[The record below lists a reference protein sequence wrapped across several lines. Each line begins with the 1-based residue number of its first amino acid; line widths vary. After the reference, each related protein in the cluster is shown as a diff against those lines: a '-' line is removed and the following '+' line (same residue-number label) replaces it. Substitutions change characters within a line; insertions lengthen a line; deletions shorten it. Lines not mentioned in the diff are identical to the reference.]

1 MEALTEKFDAVLYAL
16 MGNVSWVELVLA
28 LLFFA
33 VFMRFRKFLTDL
45 IHKFLGFAVFRTKSK
60 LDDQLLKSSSEAIK
74 YLIGV
79 TGLAIALA
87 FLSLSPEKTL
97 TIRHIIA
104 TLYYIG
110 FSWILF
116 VFVDVF
122 AKQLSRSLTGGRKKV
137 RSEMVNFIIKFLKSV
152 VVLAALIVIF
162 GEWEYDVSAI
172 VTSLGLGG
180 LAFAL
185 AAKDTIA
192 NLFGSMVILWDKPFE
207 HGDWIMTG
215 DVEGTVVEIG
225 LRSTTVRTFANAL
238 TTVPNATLANQTI
251 TNWTKRQI
259 GRQLKFEIGVTYDS
273 NREDIK
279 KAVDAIRAMLQ
290 GHEGIA
296 KDLNIEDNNP
306 LISKNDLLGNKDTL
320 IVHMDSFGPSSIN
333 ILVYCFSVT
342 VNWFEWL
349 KVKEDVM
356 FKIMEILEANNLEF
370 AFPSQSIYI
379 EKNNNNT

>member
-1 MEALTEKFDAVLYAL
+1 MEAVTEKFDSVIYAL
-16 MGNVSWVELVLA
+16 MGNVSWIELVIA

-33 VFMRFRKFLTDL
+33 VFMRFRKLLTDL

-259 GRQLKFEIGVTYDS
+259 GRQVKFEIGVTYDS

-279 KAVDAIRAMLQ
+279 KAVDTIRAMLR

-379 EKNNNNT
+379 EKNEKNI

>member
-1 MEALTEKFDAVLYAL
+1 MEAIVEKLYSGLLAM
-16 MGNVSWVELVLA
+16 MGNVSWIEVGAAVLFF
-28 LLFFA
+28 LLF
-33 VFMRFRKFLTDL
+33 VRFRKFLTRM
-45 IHKFLGFAVFRTKSK
+45 INKILGMLVGRTKGSW
-60 LDDQLLKSSSEAIK
+60 DNQLLKNSSEAIS

-79 TGLAIALA
+79 TGLAIALSI
-87 FLSLSPEKTL
+87 LSLSPEKSKTVSHL
-97 TIRHIIA
+97 IA

-110 FSWILF
+110 FSWVLF

-122 AKQLSRSLTGGRKKV
+122 AKEISKKLTGGRKKV
-137 RSEMVNFIIKFLKSV
+137 RSEMVNFIIKFFKSV

-207 HGDWIMTG
+207 HGDWIMTSS
-215 DVEGTVVEIG
+215 VEGTVVEIG
-225 LRSTTVRTFANAL
+225 LRSTTVRTFTNAL
-238 TTVPNATLANQTI
+238 TTVPNASLANESI

-259 GRQLKFEIGVTYDS
+259 GRQIKMEIGVTYGS
-273 NREDIK
+273 KRENIK
-279 KAVDAIRAMLQ
+279 KAVDQIRTMLME
-290 GHEGIA
+290 HEGIA
-296 KDLNIEDNNP
+296 KNLNIEDDIP
-306 LISKNDLLGNKDTL
+306 LISKNDLVGNKDTL
-320 IVHMDSFGPSSIN
+320 IVHMDGFGPSSIN

-342 VNWFEWL
+342 VNWLEWL

-356 FKIMEILEANNLEF
+356 YKIMEILEANELEF

-379 EKNNNNT
+379 EKQ

>member
-1 MEALTEKFDAVLYAL
+1 M
-16 MGNVSWVELVLA
+16 
-28 LLFFA
+28 
-33 VFMRFRKFLTDL
+33 
-45 IHKFLGFAVFRTKSK
+45 
-60 LDDQLLKSSSEAIK
+60 
-74 YLIGV
+74 

-207 HGDWIMTG
+207 HGDWILTG

-259 GRQLKFEIGVTYDS
+259 GRQIKFEIGVTYDS

-279 KAVDAIRAMLQ
+279 KAVDRIRTMLR

-349 KVKEDVM
+349 EVKEDVM

-379 EKNNNNT
+379 EKSV

>member
-1 MEALTEKFDAVLYAL
+1 MEAILAKLHTALYNL
-16 MGNVSWVELVLA
+16 MGQVSWIEIGA
-28 LLFFA
+28 AFLFFILF
-33 VFMRFRKFLTDL
+33 VRFRKLLTKMINKL
-45 IHKFLGFAVFRTKSK
+45 FSAVVSRTKENW
-60 LDDQLLKSSSEAIK
+60 DNQLLKNSGEAIS

-79 TGLAIALA
+79 TGLAIAVSI
-87 FLSLSPEKTL
+87 LSLSPEKTR
-97 TIRHIIA
+97 TVSHIVA

-122 AKQLSRSLTGGRKKV
+122 AKEISKKLTGGRKKV

-207 HGDWIMTG
+207 HGDWIMTSS
-215 DVEGTVVEIG
+215 VEGTVVEIG

-238 TTVPNATLANQTI
+238 TTVPNASLANETI

-259 GRQLKFEIGVTYDS
+259 GRQIKMEIGVTYGS
-273 NREDIK
+273 KRENIK
-279 KAVDAIRAMLQ
+279 KAVDQIRSMLME
-290 GHEGIA
+290 HEAIA
-296 KDLNIEDNNP
+296 KNLNIEDDIP
-306 LISKNDLLGNKDTL
+306 LISKNDLMGNKDTL
-320 IVHMDSFGPSSIN
+320 IVHMESFGPSSIN
-333 ILVYCFSVT
+333 ILIYCFSVT
-342 VNWFEWL
+342 VNWLDWL
-349 KVKEDVM
+349 KVREDVM
-356 FKIMEILEANNLEF
+356 YRVMEILEANQLQF

-379 EKNNNNT
+379 EKQ

>member
-1 MEALTEKFDAVLYAL
+1 MEALTQKIHTAMQSL
-16 MGNVSWVELVLA
+16 MGNVSWLELGAA
-28 LLFFA
+28 LLFFLL
-33 VFMRFRKFLTDL
+33 FLRFRKPISKL
-45 IHKFLGFAVFRTKSK
+45 IDRLFGLVVSKTKSNW
-60 LDDQLLKSSSEAIK
+60 DNQLLKKSGEAIS

-79 TGLAIALA
+79 TGLAVAVSI
-87 FLSLSPEKTL
+87 LSLSSEKATMAGHL
-97 TIRHIIA
+97 IA

-110 FSWILF
+110 FSWVLF

-122 AKQLSRSLTGGRKKV
+122 AKEISKKLTGGRKKV

-207 HGDWIMTG
+207 HGDWVMTST
-215 DVEGTVVEIG
+215 VEGTVVEIG

-238 TTVPNATLANQTI
+238 TTVPNATLANETI
-251 TNWTKRQI
+251 TNWTKRQV
-259 GRQLKFEIGVTYDS
+259 GRQIKMEIGVTYGS
-273 NREDIK
+273 RREDIQ
-279 KAVDAIRAMLQ
+279 KAVEQIRTMLQ
-290 GHEGIA
+290 QHEGIA
-296 KDLNIEDNNP
+296 KDLNIEDDIP

-356 FKIMEILEANNLEF
+356 FRVMEILEGNNLEF

-379 EKNNNNT
+379 EKNEKTI